1 MNTYFWKSFGLG
13 IVLTGL
19 LAYVLIKL
27 GWE

>member
-1 MNTYFWKSFGLG
+1 VTPYFLKSFGLG

-19 LAYVLIKL
+19 MAYVLIKI